1 MVNESK
7 HQSSVLVVRAG
18 LGVAV
23 AAALAVGTAPVFATS
38 TNTATISNGGL
49 SVKFD
54 LNLGAVV
61 TGVANSNVDNGLNIV
76 DSHDPGRELQTDEFL
91 FDSTTTSRTTLV
103 SNPTQ
108 AGSIVA
114 STGKYVGS
122 PVISYSSSAN
132 QFQAVITPRD
142 FNSGNV
148 TDWVYVENVSINNQ
162 GIANFKYTCYDY
174 VPQTYTM
181 STEIPTLYSDYTNNF
196 MYPTSTGSTTTATGS
211 WPQPSITSNGWIGN
225 LDETNNVGIFYTT
238 PTGVKETYGTFSGVG
253 VAPGSSPLGKTNAV
267 ESKLT
272 SMPGEI
278 LTEQFSVAV
287 GTAQSGPTLIAQQ
300 APATFAVTSSLVA
313 NGVFSAN
320 AADYT
325 QSNGTSGAS
334 TNPANPTGWVS
345 SGTTGVNGPD
355 TQLSS
360 KTPFAPASTAGV
372 SDFAFLQNSGSSISQ
387 TVSTTQDGTE
397 YTLAF
402 DGAAMNSESSASMK
416 VLIKDAIT
424 GQTIDTYTPTITD
437 AGFTP
442 FFLNFTAT
450 SGSTLIEFLNT
461 SSTSSDTVDVSN
473 VSLAPVPEP
482 TALGL
487 LTVGCGLVLARRRR
501 RA

>member
-7 HQSSVLVVRAG
+7 HQISVLVVRAG
-18 LGVAV
+18 LGAAV
-23 AAALAVGTAPVFATS
+23 AAALAVGTAPVFATTS
-38 TNTATISNGGL
+38 PTTATISNGGL
-49 SVKFD
+49 SVTFD
-54 LNLGAVV
+54 LNWGAVV
-61 TGVANSNVDNGLNIV
+61 TGVANSNVDSGLNIV
-76 DSHDPGRELQTDEFL
+76 DSHDPGRELQTDQFL
-91 FDSTTTSRTTLV
+91 YSSTTTSANNLV

-108 AGSIVA
+108 AGSIVT

-122 PVISYSSSAN
+122 PVISYSSGAN

-142 FNSGNV
+142 FKSGTV

-181 STEIPTLYSDYTNNF
+181 NTEIPTLYSDYTNNF
-196 MYPTSTGSTTTATGS
+196 MYPTSTGSTTTATGT

-238 PTGVKETYGTFSGVG
+238 PTGVKETYGTFSTVG
-253 VAPGSSPLGKTNAV
+253 VAPGGLPLGKTNAA

-287 GTAQSGPTLIAQQ
+287 GTAQSGPTLIAKQT
-300 APATFAVTSSLVA
+300 PATFTVTSSLVA

-320 AADYT
+320 ASDYT
-325 QSNGTSGAS
+325 QSNGVSGAG

-355 TQLSS
+355 TKLTS
-360 KTPFAPASTAGV
+360 TPFAPASTAGV

-387 TVSTTQDGTE
+387 TVSTTQNGTE

-402 DGAAMNSESSASMK
+402 DGAAMSSESSASME
-416 VLIKDAIT
+416 VLIKDATT
-424 GQTIDTYTPTITD
+424 GQIIDTYTPTITD

-442 FFLNFTAT
+442 YFLSFTAT

-487 LTVGCGLVLARRRR
+487 LAVGCGLVLAGRKR